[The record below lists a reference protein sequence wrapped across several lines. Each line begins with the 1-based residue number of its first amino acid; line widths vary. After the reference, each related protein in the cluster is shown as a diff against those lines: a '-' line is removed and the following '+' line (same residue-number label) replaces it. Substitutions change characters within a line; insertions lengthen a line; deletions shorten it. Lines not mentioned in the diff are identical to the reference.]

1 MNKEYLQAKFD
12 LCINQA
18 EKDLQ
23 EQEIARAIKNLQ
35 RANSAMS
42 RLFGIEDEVICTF
55 CNDNSKSCRA
65 CDDGYEGE

>member
-42 RLFGIEDEVICTF
+42 RLFDLEEDDE
-55 CNDNSKSCRA
+55 
-65 CDDGYEGE
+65 

>member
-1 MNKEYLQAKFD
+1 MNREYLQAKFD

-42 RLFGIEDEVICTF
+42 RLFGIE
-55 CNDNSKSCRA
+55 
-65 CDDGYEGE
+65 EGESD

>member
-1 MNKEYLQAKFD
+1 MNTEYLQAKFD

-23 EQEIARAIKNLQ
+23 EENIAQAIKNLQ

-42 RLFGIEDEVICTF
+42 RLFDLEEEAE
-55 CNDNSKSCRA
+55 NDN
-65 CDDGYEGE
+65 

>member
-42 RLFGIEDEVICTF
+42 RLFGLE
-55 CNDNSKSCRA
+55 
-65 CDDGYEGE
+65 EGEADE

>member
-1 MNKEYLQAKFD
+1 VNTEYLQAKFD

-23 EQEIARAIKNLQ
+23 EQNIAQAIKNLQ

-42 RLFGIEDEVICTF
+42 RLFDLEEEGEDE
-55 CNDNSKSCRA
+55 
-65 CDDGYEGE
+65 

>member
-1 MNKEYLQAKFD
+1 MNTEYLQAKFD

-42 RLFGIEDEVICTF
+42 QLFGFEEDE
-55 CNDNSKSCRA
+55 N
-65 CDDGYEGE
+65 E

>member
-1 MNKEYLQAKFD
+1 MNTEYLQAKFD

-23 EQEIARAIKNLQ
+23 EQNIAQAIKNLQ

-42 RLFGIEDEVICTF
+42 RLFDLEED
-55 CNDNSKSCRA
+55 DN
-65 CDDGYEGE
+65 E

>member
-1 MNKEYLQAKFD
+1 MNTEYLQAKFD

-23 EQEIARAIKNLQ
+23 EQNIAQAIKNLQ

-42 RLFGIEDEVICTF
+42 RLFDLEE
-55 CNDNSKSCRA
+55 
-65 CDDGYEGE
+65 EE

>member
-1 MNKEYLQAKFD
+1 VNTEYLQAKFD

-23 EQEIARAIKNLQ
+23 EQDIAQAIKNLQ

-42 RLFGIEDEVICTF
+42 RLFDLEED
-55 CNDNSKSCRA
+55 DN
-65 CDDGYEGE
+65 E

>member
-1 MNKEYLQAKFD
+1 MTAQDTREIAMNKEYLEAKFD

-23 EQEIARAIKNLQ
+23 EQDIAQAIANLK

-42 RLFGIEDEVICTF
+42 RLFDLESEDE
-55 CNDNSKSCRA
+55 S
-65 CDDGYEGE
+65 E

>member
-1 MNKEYLQAKFD
+1 MNTEYLQAKFD

-23 EQEIARAIKNLQ
+23 EQNIAQAIKNLQ

-42 RLFGIEDEVICTF
+42 RLFDLEEDDE
-55 CNDNSKSCRA
+55 
-65 CDDGYEGE
+65 

>member
-42 RLFGIEDEVICTF
+42 RLFGIE
-55 CNDNSKSCRA
+55 
-65 CDDGYEGE
+65 EGEADE

>member
-1 MNKEYLQAKFD
+1 MNTEYLQAKFD

-23 EQEIARAIKNLQ
+23 EQNIAQAIKNLQ

-42 RLFGIEDEVICTF
+42 RLFDLEEEAE
-55 CNDNSKSCRA
+55 N
-65 CDDGYEGE
+65 E

>member
-1 MNKEYLQAKFD
+1 MNTEYLQAKFD

-23 EQEIARAIKNLQ
+23 EQEIASAIKNLQ

-42 RLFGIEDEVICTF
+42 RLFGLEEDE
-55 CNDNSKSCRA
+55 N
-65 CDDGYEGE
+65 E